1 MWVHWLCVCCVC
13 VCVSAATNSYRLESL
28 ISQFLFIV
36 LLNFIINC
44 VCACVFLTFL
54 WKLMI
59 TSLWK
64 VAHTLKSKAFH
75 FGICCCLQ
83 YCTRQI
89 MFTLTITWLKSDC
102 SFQLKHNFCVAVD
115 FSFKSEMKEN
125 TRFFLQALV
134 EEGETVNRSYRVVKR
149 SSETPKQS
157 FDILETIMRRPQNDP
172 FRLDAEWME
181 KEPLSL
187 IFFRLN

>member
-1 MWVHWLCVCCVC
+1 MCV
-13 VCVSAATNSYRLESL
+13 R
-28 ISQFLFIV
+28 
-36 LLNFIINC
+36 
-44 VCACVFLTFL
+44 VFFTFL

-157 FDILETIMRRPQNDP
+157 FDITWNNHQATTKRPVQAWCRVDGKRTTFADIFPLELEHIACIHTANKLKQNQ
-172 FRLDAEWME
+172 
-181 KEPLSL
+181 
-187 IFFRLN
+187 IF